1 MLTTYK
7 TTEQKYLFETYANE
21 EGIIIQKTID
31 KLSDLLSNDVWVRP
45 ERESDYKTKATN
57 TEKKFLAQLI
67 GAGLWA
73 IRDGGDFYA
82 VANALE
88 YMFVRWNSDSKGRH
102 LMKKLKNSSTMKK
115 RKETIPTTGAQ
126 ISLMIYKSTRKNMMA
141 K

>member
-1 MLTTYK
+1 MLTNYK

-21 EGIIIQKTID
+21 EGLITQETVNR
-31 KLSDLLSNDVWVRP
+31 LSDMLSDNVYVRP
-45 ERESDYKTKATN
+45 EGESDYKTKATN

-88 YMFVRWNSDSKGRH
+88 YMFIRWNSDSKERPLNSYLTFYCPLARLCGRGQKVE
-102 LMKKLKNSSTMKK
+102 L
-115 RKETIPTTGAQ
+115 
-126 ISLMIYKSTRKNMMA
+126 
-141 K
+141 